1 MKQRLPLLLG
11 VFAIMA
17 LSNAV
22 VPVLPL
28 LAEGTALQGAIYS
41 AYFFGAM
48 VTVIPAGIL
57 SDRIGR
63 VPLLRV
69 GLALTLLTG
78 VLLLLLSDP
87 VALLLVRAAEGIAAG
102 LFVPAA
108 MSWINLQPD
117 HEGMSGNF
125 IAALNVGLVSGLVLS
140 GLLTLPVGAL
150 GGVVVFTAFAA
161 LPLLM
166 TVFVRETVVQARVR
180 PDLLGVGRD
189 HFWLYISAIVLVG
202 ATGVVTALYPDFTG
216 ESAANLGVQLGLM
229 NVATIVASLA
239 ASRFHLPP
247 IPTIRASAVLMA
259 AGVALSFFTPAAF
272 VFIGGVAGVVMIA
285 QINYLAA
292 NPGQQ
297 GAIMG
302 LFNASSYAGMTLLP
316 FAAGV
321 VAEVEGF
328 PAAFAITAVLA
339 ALMAVTIGRC
349 RCYLD
354 LNVE

>member
-11 VFAIMA
+11 VFVVMA

-22 VPVLPL
+22 VPVLPS

-48 VTVIPAGIL
+48 LTVIPAGIL

-63 VPLLRV
+63 VPLLRA
-69 GLALTLLTG
+69 GLVLTLLSG
-78 VLLLLLSDP
+78 ALILAISDP
-87 VALLLVRAAEGIAAG
+87 VALPAIRAVEGVAAG

-117 HEGMSGNF
+117 HERMSGNF
-125 IAALNVGLVSGLVLS
+125 IAALNLGLVSGLVLS
-140 GLLTLPVGAL
+140 GWLTVPVGVL
-150 GGVVVFTAFAA
+150 GGVIVFTTFTAV
-161 LPLLM
+161 PLLM
-166 TVFVRETVVQARVR
+166 TVFVGETAGPGRGR
-180 PDLLGVGRD
+180 ADLLGVGREN
-189 HFWLYISAIVLVG
+189 FWLYISAIVLVG
-202 ATGVVTALYPDFTG
+202 ATGVVTTLYPDFSG

-229 NVATIVASLA
+229 NVATIVASLT
-239 ASRFHLPP
+239 ASRFHLAP
-247 IPTIRASAVLMA
+247 IPTIRVSAVLMA
-259 AGVALSFFTPAAF
+259 AAVALSFFTPAAF
-272 VFIGGVAGVVMIA
+272 VFIGGIAGVVMIA

-321 VAEVEGF
+321 VAEVESF
-328 PAAFAITAVLA
+328 SAAFAVTAILA

-349 RCYLD
+349 RCYL
-354 LNVE
+354 ES